1 MYEKNTSFIVGAFLL
16 ISCNGMHE
24 VDTPE
29 VAVSSAADAERAL
42 VDEIAE
48 SALQQTAN
56 VIRSSELRSARPLM
70 VSRVDP
76 LQTT

>member
-48 SALQQTAN
+48 SALQTAN